1 MEVQMKKNVIL
12 TLSFLMF
19 LPVLTYGSSGI
30 AKTPLDSNEDELES
44 VEEVQEPSIKDVIP
58 SPVKNS
64 SSIVTIIKDILTSTG
79 HTFAVIGHA
88 IITFG
93 DDGEETENTV
103 EKVGRHVGFFG
114 NFLKK
119 IGDLLKKI
127 Y

>member
-1 MEVQMKKNVIL
+1 MEVQMKKNIIL

-30 AKTPLDSNEDELES
+30 AKTPLDPNE
-44 VEEVQEPSIKDVIP
+44 EEVELVGEVRELSVKDVIP
-58 SPVKNS
+58 SPVKNN

-88 IITFG
+88 IMTFG
-93 DDGEETENTV
+93 DDGVETENTV
-103 EKVGRHVGFFG
+103 EKVGKHVGFFG